1 MLGLGGPIDLF
12 IGVGRRELESTEGAV
27 TEKVF
32 DNPWPAYRDPRDD
45 LMKKIP
51 YPYGMNPYPKPEFN
65 DVYKI
70 KK

>member
-1 MLGLGGPIDLF
+1 
-12 IGVGRRELESTEGAV
+12 
-27 TEKVF
+27 
-32 DNPWPAYRDPRDD
+32 
-45 LMKKIP
+45 MKKIP